1 MKFNEA
7 KKIVKDMQ
15 KASEEI
21 ADMVTIMGVY
31 AVNFYKK
38 SFDNQ
43 GFTDE
48 TLELWK
54 KRKSKRDNNGRNIL
68 IKTGRLKR
76 SLTTKKLGR
85 YQVKIVSN
93 VPYAVIHNEGGN
105 INKKERS
112 HILNFNEG
120 GKFQRQRT
128 RKQRNETSYSQKVNV
143 SSHSIK
149 IPKRQFVGYSSQLAR
164 KIELKL
170 DSKLRAI
177 FK

>member
-7 KKIVKDMQ
+7 KKIIKDMEQ
-15 KASEEI
+15 SAKVI
-21 ADMVTIMGVY
+21 ADMVDVMGVM
-31 AVNFYKK
+31 AINHYKQ
-38 SFDNQ
+38 SFVNQ

-48 TLELWK
+48 TLEAWK

-85 YQVKIVSN
+85 YQIKIVSN
-93 VPYAVIHNEGGN
+93 VPYAVIHNEGGT

-112 HILNFNEG
+112 HILNFNESG
-120 GKFQRQRT
+120 SFQRQRT
-128 RKQRNETSYSQKVNV
+128 RKQRNETTHSQKVNIGK
-143 SSHSIK
+143 HSIT
-149 IPKRQFVGYSSQLAR
+149 IPKRQFVGYSSQLTR